1 MYRNI
6 RLTGYRECCGDGKER
21 NQLAEEECKGF
32 EESVPGT
39 YAETG
44 REKESVRKMIKVVK
58 TIADMKKAIK
68 SGVVY
73 ISGPISGVEE
83 YKKNFAEAENILF
96 AAGMIAI
103 NPAYMPEGLAYDD
116 YFPTCYAQIGISN
129 ALCFLSGYDKSTGA
143 AREAKRAQWNKKEYW
158 MFTLEQ
164 FYFFEECNNLR
175 KTGPMINKRDKQAR
189 KYLADRINNTRNGI
203 RLSGSL
209 LAEWIR
215 KVNPPKTARQK
226 QNDKVKRILQSYQ
239 YCLHQID
246 AACDE
251 IEKLDVRRKRITIQF
266 REVHGGG
273 RSDYTEEVIDNIQ
286 GLERKI
292 ESNTK
297 QLDAERRRVQIWI
310 DALDDFRERSVL
322 GLCYLNG
329 LTFEQ
334 IAEKLN
340 YDYAYVR
347 RLHGRTIDKLREI
360 WAEAVEK
367 KNAKT

>member
-1 MYRNI
+1 MFRNI
-6 RLTGYRECCGDGKER
+6 RLTEYRGCCGDGKER

-158 MFTLEQ
+158 VFTLEQ
-164 FYFFEECNNLR
+164 YFYYCDCQDACNKGR
-175 KTGPMINKRDKQAR
+175 SIPKTEKKAR
-189 KYLADRINNTRNGI
+189 KGLAETIKTIRDSIRIA
-203 RLSGSL
+203 GSL

-215 KVNPPKTARQK
+215 TVNPPKTERQK
-226 QNDKVKRILQSYQ
+226 LNDKVKQVLRSYQ
-239 YCLHQID
+239 DCLLQID

-251 IEKLDVRRKRITIQF
+251 IEKLDTRRKRITVQY

-273 RSDYTEEVIDNIQ
+273 GSDYTEAVIENIQ
-286 GLERKI
+286 QLEREI
-292 ESNTK
+292 VEHTK
-297 QLDAERRRVQIWI
+297 QLEAERKKVQFWI
-310 DALDDFRERSVL
+310 DALQDYRERQVL
-322 GLCYLNG
+322 SMCYING
-329 LTFEQ
+329 MRFEK
-334 IAEKLN
+334 IARKLN
-340 YDYAYVR
+340 YNQDYIK
-347 RLHGRTIDKLREI
+347 RLHGWGVGKLRELFANEI
-360 WAEAVEK
+360 AK
-367 KNAKT
+367 K